1 VRGAGSLT
9 AGFAALAM
17 LAGTAAAP
25 AAGAACR
32 PDRVDLGVPAGA
44 LASEVIA
51 FGPHGEAG
59 GGAYKPTLDS
69 LGRALLWTDGLTIDL
84 GSGEVTDI
92 NARGDVLIHDLVP
105 GTATVVSSAGA
116 RRALRGLRPGDQIY
130 ARRINDRGDVAG
142 ASFTPGGDGAA
153 TPVIWRAGRRPVG
166 LPVPTGYT
174 GAYLKGIDDAGDA
187 VGAVQLATGD
197 TLAASWDR
205 HRRVTVLPTAFPQSP
220 WDEAN
225 VVDVHGD
232 VLGATENRLSFAA
245 EATLWKDG
253 HRIGLGHL
261 EGALFGVALGTD
273 GHADVVGFDAGPDRV
288 RHAWV
293 IRLGGRPQP
302 LTALSGGTGDASM
315 AHAVRRA
322 PGGDVTVGGA
332 SQITGGEEHAT
343 IWRCA
348 FHQAT
353 AAGAWAPRA
362 VTRARAGDS
371 RASTALAVR
380 SMSREPGGK
389 GKALSEP

>member
-1 VRGAGSLT
+1 MATYSAPPRT
-9 AGFAALAM
+9 AS
-17 LAGTAAAP
+17 
-25 AAGAACR
+25 R
-32 PDRVDLGVPAGA
+32 
-44 LASEVIA
+44 S
-51 FGPHGEAG
+51 
-59 GGAYKPTLDS
+59 
-69 LGRALLWTDGLTIDL
+69 
-84 GSGEVTDI
+84 
-92 NARGDVLIHDLVP
+92 
-105 GTATVVSSAGA
+105 
-116 RRALRGLRPGDQIY
+116 
-130 ARRINDRGDVAG
+130 
-142 ASFTPGGDGAA
+142 
-153 TPVIWRAGRRPVG
+153 
-166 LPVPTGYT
+166 
-174 GAYLKGIDDAGDA
+174 
-187 VGAVQLATGD
+187 
-197 TLAASWDR
+197 
-205 HRRVTVLPTAFPQSP
+205 
-220 WDEAN
+220 
-225 VVDVHGD
+225 
-232 VLGATENRLSFAA
+232 AA

-302 LTALSGGTGDASM
+302 LTALSGGTGDASI

-322 PGGDVTVGGA
+322 PGRDVTVGGA